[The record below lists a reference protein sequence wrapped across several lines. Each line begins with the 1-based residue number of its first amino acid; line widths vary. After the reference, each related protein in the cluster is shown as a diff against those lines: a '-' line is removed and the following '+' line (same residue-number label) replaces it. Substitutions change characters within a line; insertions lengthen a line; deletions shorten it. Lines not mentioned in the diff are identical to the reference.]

1 MTAAFEHPRKSDFAP
16 APALATKAVAIK
28 GALAGLWPPAMIGLG
43 VLLTLA
49 WSGGLLWLFVSTI
62 LALV

>member
-16 APALATKAVAIK
+16 APALTTKAVAIK

-43 VLLTLA
+43 LLLTLA
-49 WSGGLLWLFVSTI
+49 WSGSLLWLFVRAI
-62 LALV
+62 MALV